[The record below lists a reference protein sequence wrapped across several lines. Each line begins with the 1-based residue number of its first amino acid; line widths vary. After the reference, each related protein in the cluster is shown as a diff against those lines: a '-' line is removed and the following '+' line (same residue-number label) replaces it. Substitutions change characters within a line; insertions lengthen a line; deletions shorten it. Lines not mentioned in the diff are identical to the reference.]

1 MGLLMTPV
9 REIFMHSSNRRK
21 LTPPHA
27 HAAERVNTNTYVV
40 RQVVLESGERLPLLC
55 EVSTGQPMAEPLLY
69 ALTDLRARGRSSA
82 TIHHAMEAIM
92 LLLMVLSR
100 KGIDLNGRLR
110 EGVLLDTHE
119 IDLVVRSAS
128 ERMSAYRASP
138 DEQREADVAS
148 ARNLVSRDTAA
159 GRLLYIH
166 SFLTWRTQFEL
177 LRMDPKGKSYEQVR
191 RHFESVCSV
200 LKARGPCTAAR
211 NDFGARQGLA
221 EPDVERVVALMDAS
235 SKDVP
240 WIMEHTKARNSLML
254 RWLLELG
261 IRRGELLG
269 VKTSDICFQQN
280 TVLISRRADAKDDPR
295 TRQPLTKTR
304 ARLLPIS
311 NDLADATYEYICRG
325 RKVQTNALRHEFLFV
340 ASGSGKPLSL
350 MAVNKVFATL
360 RQKQPELPRD
370 LTPHIL
376 RHTWNDRFSEA
387 MDKAKVSEEQEK
399 KMRSTLMGWSENSG
413 AAATYTRR
421 FVQRKAATALKTMQG
436 GLHIGKSKR

>member
-1 MGLLMTPV
+1 MGLLITPV

-21 LTPPHA
+21 LTPLHA
-27 HAAERVNTNTYVV
+27 RSAERLNTNTYVV

-55 EVSTGQPMAEPLLY
+55 EVSTGLPMAEPLLY
-69 ALTDLRARGRSSA
+69 ALTDLRVRGRSSA
-82 TIHHAMEAIM
+82 TIRHAMEAIM

-100 KGIDLNGRLR
+100 KGIDLNSRVRAGA
-110 EGVLLDTHE
+110 LLDTHE
-119 IDLVVRSAS
+119 IDLVVRSVN
-128 ERMSAYRASP
+128 ERMSTHRVLPEDKTGAAIDSSRS
-138 DEQREADVAS
+138 
-148 ARNLVSRDTAA
+148 LVSRDTAA

-177 LRMDPKGKSYEQVR
+177 LRMNPKGKTYEQVR
-191 RHFESVCSV
+191 QHFESVCSV

-221 EPDVERVVALMDAS
+221 EPDVQRVVALVDAS
-235 SKDVP
+235 SQDAP

-254 RWLLELG
+254 RWFLELG

-269 VKTSDICFQQN
+269 VKTSDIDFQQN

-295 TRQPLTKTR
+295 ARQPLTKTR

-360 RQKQPELPRD
+360 RKKQPDLPRD

-399 KMRSTLMGWSENSG
+399 KMRSTLMGWSETSG

-421 FVQRKAATALKTMQG
+421 FVQRKAATALRTMQS
-436 GLHIGKSKR
+436 GLHIGKGKR